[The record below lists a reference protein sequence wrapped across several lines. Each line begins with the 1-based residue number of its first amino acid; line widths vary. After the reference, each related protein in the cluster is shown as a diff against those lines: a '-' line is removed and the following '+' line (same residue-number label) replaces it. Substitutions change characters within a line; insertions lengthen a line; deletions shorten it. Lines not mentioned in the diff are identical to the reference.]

1 MAARSSGHDDLSG
14 LPSIERVRAALGD
27 AHPHAVLVGVAR
39 RAVDAARQRIR
50 AGEGGAGESGAVT
63 EERVIAEARALLAA
77 YDRSLLTPVINAT
90 GVLLHTNLGRAPLG
104 PRQLEAVARIA
115 GGYSNLEYDLSAGR
129 RGSRYAH
136 ARGLLTALTGA
147 EAALVTNNNAAAVLV
162 TLATLAAGR
171 EVIISRGELIEIG
184 GEFRIPDIMETS
196 GARLVEVGTTN
207 RTHLADYERAITTE
221 TAAILKVH
229 PSNYRMVGF
238 TAAVSARDIARLA
251 SGRKIYLVHDIGSG
265 LISGR
270 AEWASEPTVRA
281 ALDDGADVVT
291 FSGDKLLG
299 GPQAGVIVGRAEQID
314 KIARHP
320 LMRALRVDKM
330 TLAALEETLR
340 IYLEDALDEL
350 PLWAMTTATGDEL
363 ETRAAALVDRLDPR
377 GGSGGS
383 GGAGGS
389 GGTGD
394 DVKVEAV
401 ALGSVAGGGSVP
413 GAELG
418 SWGIAITHATRSTAE
433 IERALRFGTP
443 PVIARVEDDRVLLDL
458 RTVLPDQTADLVR
471 CIQESI

>member
-1 MAARSSGHDDLSG
+1 MGARGSGHEDFSG

-39 RAVDAARQRIR
+39 RAVDGARARIR
-50 AGEGGAGESGAVT
+50 AGEAAPDED
-63 EERVIAEARALLAA
+63 EVITEARAFLAEH
-77 YDRSLLTPVINAT
+77 DRSLLIPVINAT
-90 GVLLHTNLGRAPLG
+90 GVMLHTNLGRAPLG
-104 PRQLEAVARIA
+104 PRQLEAVVRVAS
-115 GGYSNLEYDLSAGR
+115 GYSNVEYDLSAGR

-136 ARGLLTALTGA
+136 ARRLLTALTGA

-207 RTHLADYERAITTE
+207 RTHLADYERAITSD

-229 PSNYRMVGF
+229 PSNYRVVGF
-238 TAAVSARDIARLA
+238 TTTVAPRDVARLA
-251 SGRKIYLVHDIGSG
+251 RGRKLCFIHDIGSG
-265 LISGR
+265 LV
-270 AEWASEPTVRA
+270 EASPSWGAEPTIA
-281 ALDDGADVVT
+281 DALDDGADVVT

-299 GPQAGVIVGRAEQID
+299 GPQAGVIVGRAEQVE

-340 IYLEDALDEL
+340 IYLEGSSKEV
-350 PLWAMTTATGDEL
+350 PLWAMTAASGEEL
-363 ETRAAALVDRLDPR
+363 EGRANALVSTLE
-377 GGSGGS
+377 
-383 GGAGGS
+383 AEV
-389 GGTGD
+389 GD
-394 DVKVEAV
+394 AAKIEAV
-401 ALGSVAGGGSVP
+401 THGSLAGGGSVP

-418 SWGIAITHATRSTAE
+418 SWAVAIAHATHSAAEVERS
-433 IERALRFGTP
+433 LRFGQP
-443 PVIARVEDDRVLLDL
+443 PVIARVEDDRVLIDL
-458 RTVLPDQTADLVR
+458 RTVPPSQDGVLGDAVTAAL
-471 CIQESI
+471 S